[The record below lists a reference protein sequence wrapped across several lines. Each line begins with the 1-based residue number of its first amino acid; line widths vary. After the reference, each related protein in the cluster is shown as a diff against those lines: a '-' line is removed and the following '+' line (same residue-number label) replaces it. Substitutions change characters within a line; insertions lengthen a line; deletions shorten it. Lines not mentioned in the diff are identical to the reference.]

1 MASGPLGRRKLGGRA
16 GSVSEPRA
24 VATRLLNHRIAS
36 KLDHRVTLFQFRQL
50 GSFAPA
56 NFLIVFRRIAP
67 AREMKETNLSA
78 FGIHQPSFPATRFHL
93 DELGLDRYGR
103 PSFESIADRFI
114 SVHIFGE

>member
-1 MASGPLGRRKLGGRA
+1 MENDP
-16 GSVSEPRA
+16 
-24 VATRLLNHRIAS
+24 VATARGSDTTLLNHRIAS

-50 GSFAPA
+50 GSLAPA

-114 SVHIFGE
+114 SVHIFGETGILLDT